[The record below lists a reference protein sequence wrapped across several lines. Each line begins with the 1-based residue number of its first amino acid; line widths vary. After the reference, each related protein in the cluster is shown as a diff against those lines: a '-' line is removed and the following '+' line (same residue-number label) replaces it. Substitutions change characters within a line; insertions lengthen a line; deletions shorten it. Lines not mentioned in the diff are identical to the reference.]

1 MLILPQ
7 FIYKW
12 ILEYYN
18 DYNHNN
24 DYSKYIDF
32 YEVKSKSYFRIY
44 SRYIMAIVNF
54 SLTNCQNLKMV
65 TDLIY
70 NKMLRF
76 KSGCIKYTI
85 PAIIS
90 LIKNNENVCKIENRI
105 RPYKN
110 KFELSLSD
118 HNFELFHTC
127 TFRCFLCHEINLIP
141 RSNMRL
147 CQKCHNKIKKP
158 IKIQKAIFEYPLQKK
173 NKVKYDRKA
182 LGFGSMIR

>member
-7 FIYKW
+7 FIYRW

-24 DYSKYIDF
+24 DYSKYIGF
-32 YEVKSKSYFRIY
+32 YEIKNKSYFRIY
-44 SRYIMAIVNF
+44 TRYIMTIVNF
-54 SLTNCQNLKMV
+54 SLTNLQNLKMV

-105 RPYKN
+105 RPFKN
-110 KFELSLSD
+110 KFEVSLCN
-118 HNFELFHTC
+118 HNFELFHSC
-127 TFRCFLCHEINLIP
+127 SFRCFLCHEINFIL

-147 CQKCHNKIKKP
+147 CHKCHNKI
-158 IKIQKAIFEYPLQKK
+158 
-173 NKVKYDRKA
+173 
-182 LGFGSMIR
+182 